1 MLSSVDSM
9 QVRDALGVLSS
20 VDSMQVRELWVCYL
34 QWIASSASEDALGAS
49 K

>member
-9 QVRDALGVLSS
+9 HLQWIVSEDALGVLSS
-20 VDSMQVRELWVCYL
+20 VDSMQVRMLWVCYL
-34 QWIASSASEDALGAS
+34 QWIAC